1 MIRNQPKWP
10 ILLLAL
16 DLLGAIIVAVGI
28 MAFLDTGGVKAAL
41 LIASGLLLMLPLVL
55 HILKRLPAKGNKTD
69 KLDGER

>member
-1 MIRNQPKWP
+1 
-10 ILLLAL
+10 
-16 DLLGAIIVAVGI
+16 